1 MFNDTKDSDLTII
14 IDQPPITGNDFL
26 KHLDVQANNYLC
38 KFCGHQLHITHN
50 KVLSFAGIM
59 IDRVSVN
66 CPKCHIRI
74 HKDLWKGDELMFAIY
89 QAITLLARTTGGGK

>member
-1 MFNDTKDSDLTII
+1 MTKMTNNNTAIFIDEISFNNNVQI
-14 IDQPPITGNDFL
+14 PIN
-26 KHLDVQANNYLC
+26 VRSNNYLC

-50 KVLSFAGIM
+50 KVRSFAGIM

-74 HKDLWKGDELMFAIY
+74 HKDLWKDDELMFATY